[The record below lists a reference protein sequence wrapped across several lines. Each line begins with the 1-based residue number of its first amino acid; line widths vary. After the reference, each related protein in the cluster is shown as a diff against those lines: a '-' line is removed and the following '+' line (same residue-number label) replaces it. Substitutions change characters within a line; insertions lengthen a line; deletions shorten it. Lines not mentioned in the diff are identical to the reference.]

1 MLLGLLFGVRLL
13 VTIAL
18 FDCWVVWLDCL
29 NWIVLGCIIVGIVV
43 LCSVDLVMLFGIIEL
58 TFGLFSIAL
67 LSWYCFCVFI
77 ICLFFCLGVSV
88 VFCD

>member
-1 MLLGLLFGVRLL
+1 MLLVLLFGVRLL

-67 LSWYCFCVFI
+67 LSWYCFLCVYYLLVF
-77 ICLFFCLGVSV
+77 LFGC
-88 VFCD
+88 